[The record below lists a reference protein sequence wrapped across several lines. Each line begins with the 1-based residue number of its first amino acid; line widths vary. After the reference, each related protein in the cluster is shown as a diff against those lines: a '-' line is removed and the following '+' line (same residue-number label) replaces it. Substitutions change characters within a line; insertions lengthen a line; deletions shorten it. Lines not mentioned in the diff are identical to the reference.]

1 MGKARRDLDEIFTKI
16 YIEFERDIANS
27 LLNELEEKIKSLESM
42 PFRGS
47 LRKIGIFA
55 NQGYRQLFVKN
66 FSIVYKVDIQLNQ
79 VVIITIRYS
88 KSDF

>member
-16 YIEFERDIANS
+16 YIEFERDTANS
-27 LLNELEEKIKSLESM
+27 LLDELEEKIKTLESM